1 MAPFEPFA
9 HYLAYGATDQKTFR
23 ELRDSYSGVLVPA
36 TIAAYQRQGTGGF
49 VLSLSATSQAPP
61 YLIDPR
67 FPLFQQALSNPK
79 KSHTALAELLGD
91 PGLVVSREPTP
102 DSFTDAR
109 IAEIAQRWVEFNSG
123 YVSQENAKFE
133 KYAAR
138 LGEPV
143 PMSPEQAQAPE
154 NVLAPYFACEGPNDP
169 WWERSMR
176 FFEHT
181 KDAAVRHGGPPAVRV
196 VCARTSAALD
206 PLLAALDEPEQ
217 LVVWVDGLDEH
228 RTSARHLIDYRRALR
243 NAAAH
248 GHQPFALYGGFFSVL
263 LGNDGLTGAS
273 HGVGFSEHRAWREL
287 PEGGAPPAR
296 YYMRRVH
303 RYVPQDLAQALYEVS
318 ANLTECHCP
327 HCAGRPPIAL
337 DYHELMKHSVAC
349 RAEEIGLWYGRRPV
363 EAADILADEHD
374 ALSIEIS
381 QASLAPRIAMR
392 AEASID
398 HLPEWVAALR
408 SS

>member
-1 MAPFEPFA
+1 MPPFEPFA

-49 VLSLSATSQAPP
+49 VLSLSATAQAPP

-67 FPLFQQALSNPK
+67 FPLFQQALTNPK

-109 IAEIAQRWVEFNSG
+109 IAEIAQRWVEFNSA
-123 YVSQENAKFE
+123 YVSQENTKFE

-143 PMSPEQAQAPE
+143 PMTPAQAQEPE
-154 NVLAPYFACEGPNDP
+154 NVLAPYFACEGPDDP
-169 WWERSMR
+169 WWERSIR
-176 FFEHT
+176 FFDYT
-181 KDAAVRHGGPPAVRV
+181 DDAASTHGGPPAVRV
-196 VCARTSAALD
+196 VCARQSAGLDALINE
-206 PLLAALDEPEQ
+206 LDEPERF
-217 LVVWVDGLDEH
+217 VVWVSGLDEH
-228 RTSARHLIDYRRALR
+228 RTSARHLTHYRRAVR
-243 NAAAH
+243 NAVAR

-296 YYMRRVH
+296 YYMRRAH
-303 RYVPQDLAQALYEVS
+303 RYVPQDLAQALYAAS
-318 ANLTECHCP
+318 ADLTECHCA

-349 RAEEIGLWYGRRPV
+349 RAEEISLWYSRDAD
-363 EAADILADEHD
+363 EAAELLADEHD
-374 ALSIEIS
+374 ALGIQIRD
-381 QASLAPRIAMR
+381 ASLAPRIETR
-392 AEASID
+392 AVASID

-408 SS
+408 ES